1 MTLFEKL
8 NTDRL
13 ESRKSG
19 DKLKASLLGTIIG
32 EASKKDKNPDDNSVF
47 ATLSKFKNSAE
58 EMLKHVQTDD
68 ARKEL
73 EIIESYIP
81 QPMLDDEIRFY
92 VNRISLD
99 SNVEVSLKNMKIF
112 KETFQDMFPGRVS
125 GADLSSVIKNW

>member
-8 NTDRL
+8 NADRL
-13 ESRKSG
+13 QARKSG

-32 EASKKDKNPDDNSVF
+32 ESSKKDKNPDDNSVF
-47 ATLSKFKNSAE
+47 STLAKFKNSAD

-68 ARKEL
+68 AKAEL

-81 QPMLDDEIRFY
+81 KPMLENEIRFN
-92 VNRISLD
+92 VEKIS
-99 SNVEVSLKNMKIF
+99 SEKGVEVSLKNMKLF
-112 KETFQDMFPGRVS
+112 KEALQDMFPGRVS